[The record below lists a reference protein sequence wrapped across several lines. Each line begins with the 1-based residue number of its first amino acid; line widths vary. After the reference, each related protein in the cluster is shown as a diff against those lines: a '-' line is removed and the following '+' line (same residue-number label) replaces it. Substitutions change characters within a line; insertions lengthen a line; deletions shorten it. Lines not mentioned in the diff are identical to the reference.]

1 MGEPCTCYLPS
12 LPRAVQHLTDRH
24 TWGQLPAFP
33 FIVRHSWGS
42 RGPYGQAHLVELEIT
57 PLEGFFESTMGDKNN
72 TNTHKEIYSE
82 RIAPGGVF
90 LSKVVRRISS
100 TELLCTPMVQSSNN
114 GRCMSWWRH
123 ADRSPT
129 IFTRGTKLK
138 GTIDFH
144 LIASFLRTKLIW
156 PLCYK
161 GPG

>member
-1 MGEPCTCYLPS
+1 MRVHWNTKTT
-12 LPRAVQHLTDRH
+12 QIH
-24 TWGQLPAFP
+24 TKKSILK
-33 FIVRHSWGS
+33 
-42 RGPYGQAHLVELEIT
+42 ELL
-57 PLEGFFESTMGDKNN
+57 LE
-72 TNTHKEIYSE
+72 
-82 RIAPGGVF
+82 VLF